1 MFVSFAT
8 DSGIR
13 FDAHF
18 YDVKADRT
26 EVRSVTGWVTG
37 DDGLSQATVL
47 VPESGIQ
54 VRVGAF
60 QNFLAVVPK
69 GQEEAHKELLAA
81 KVDALK
87 RAVAAAAPTAST
99 ESSANALG
107 A

>member
-1 MFVSFAT
+1 VFVSFAT

-18 YDVKADRT
+18 YDVKTDKVET
-26 EVRSVTGWVTG
+26 RSVTGWVTG

-47 VPESGIQ
+47 VPDSGIQ

-69 GQEEAHKELLAA
+69 GQEETHQALLDA
-81 KVDALK
+81 KVAEMK
-87 RAVAAAAPTAST
+87 RVAA
-99 ESSANALG
+99 ESKPSAQA
-107 A
+107 

>member
-1 MFVSFAT
+1 VFVSFAS

-18 YDVKADRT
+18 YDAKADKVET
-26 EVRSVTGWVTG
+26 RSVTGWVTG

-69 GQEEAHKELLAA
+69 GQEAAHQALLDA
-81 KVDALK
+81 KVAELK
-87 RAVAAAAPTAST
+87 RLAS
-99 ESSANALG
+99 EAKPSAQA
-107 A
+107 

>member
-18 YDVKADRT
+18 YDPKAEKVET
-26 EVRSVTGWVTG
+26 RSVTGWVTG

-69 GQEEAHKELLAA
+69 GQEEAHKALLDA
-81 KVDALK
+81 KVDAMK
-87 RAVAAAAPTAST
+87 KAIAEKSTDTATTLAS
-99 ESSANALG
+99 
-107 A
+107 

>member
-1 MFVSFAT
+1 VFVSFAT

-18 YDVKADRT
+18 YDTQTGKVET
-26 EVRSVTGWVTG
+26 RSVTGWVTG

-47 VPESGIQ
+47 VPDNGVQ

-69 GQEEAHKELLAA
+69 GKEEEHKALLDA
-81 KVDALK
+81 KIEALK
-87 RAVAAAAPTAST
+87 KVSETAPTAQ
-99 ESSANALG
+99 A
-107 A
+107 

>member
-69 GQEEAHKELLAA
+69 GQEEAHQALLDA
-81 KVDALK
+81 KVAELK
-87 RAVAAAAPTAST
+87 RLAS
-99 ESSANALG
+99 EAKPSAQA
-107 A
+107 

>member
-18 YDVKADRT
+18 YDPQTDKVET
-26 EVRSVTGWVTG
+26 RSVTGWVTG

-69 GQEEAHKELLAA
+69 GQEEAHQALLDA
-81 KVDALK
+81 KVAEMK
-87 RAVAAAAPTAST
+87 RVAA
-99 ESSANALG
+99 ESKPSAQA
-107 A
+107 

>member
-1 MFVSFAT
+1 VFVSFAT

-18 YDVKADRT
+18 YDVKADKIET
-26 EVRSVTGWVTG
+26 RSVTGWVTG

-47 VPESGIQ
+47 VPDSGIQ

-69 GQEEAHKELLAA
+69 GQEEAHQPLIDAKIAELKKASA
-81 KVDALK
+81 ESKP
-87 RAVAAAAPTAST
+87 VAEA
-99 ESSANALG
+99 
-107 A
+107 

>member
-1 MFVSFAT
+1 MFVSFAS

-18 YDVKADRT
+18 YDAKADRT

-47 VPESGIQ
+47 VPESGLQ

-69 GQEEAHKELLAA
+69 GQEEAHQALLAA
-81 KVDALK
+81 KIAEFK
-87 RAVAAAAPTAST
+87 KAVAEATPTAST